1 MTNPT
6 APRKPPHP
14 SLWAVG
20 LLFICA
26 GFALLAIVLFSTGYS
41 PP

>member
-6 APRKPPHP
+6 APRKSHP
-14 SLWAVG
+14 SPWAVG
-20 LLFICA
+20 LLFIST
-26 GFALLAIVLFSTGYS
+26 GFALIALVLFSTGYS